1 MKKAKEIKD
10 DKFYVKENDI
20 DAIRRRPTMIIGT
33 LNAKGVFHLCK
44 EIIDNNRDECIK
56 VNSPG
61 NMIDVIIT
69 DEYIISRDNG
79 RGIPTD
85 MLRIIHETSQAGS
98 NMTRSGGNT
107 SGENGIGSTAFTAL
121 SSFLE
126 VTTLRLNLLL

>member
-61 NMIDVIIT
+61 NQIDVIIT
-69 DEYIISRDNG
+69 DEYITSRDNG
-79 RGIPTD
+79 EGIALVKYRAVWP
-85 MLRIIHETSQAGS
+85 
-98 NMTRSGGNT
+98 
-107 SGENGIGSTAFTAL
+107 GIVLVS
-121 SSFLE
+121 
-126 VTTLRLNLLL
+126 